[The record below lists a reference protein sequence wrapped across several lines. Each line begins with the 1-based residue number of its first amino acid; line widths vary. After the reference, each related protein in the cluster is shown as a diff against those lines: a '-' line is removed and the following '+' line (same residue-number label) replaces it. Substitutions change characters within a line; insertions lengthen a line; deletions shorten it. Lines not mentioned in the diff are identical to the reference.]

1 MPSRYTNSN
10 GPVELSLPALL
21 ACLKHAR
28 LKIGFL
34 IAASMTIAFI
44 YVNLQTPLYRADT
57 KILIEA
63 RDNSFTRP
71 VPEQNSS
78 ARVSVIDQQA
88 VLSQVQILDSRDVAA
103 SVIKSLGLADK
114 AEFNQKSLISSLLH
128 VIGLG
133 KSSKQA
139 EDALINKFSSRLGIA
154 RIKDSRVIEVDFSS
168 QDPELAARVVD
179 AVVADYLSLQS
190 EVKNDESKDATR
202 FLEGQIQTL
211 RIRVRSAEARV
222 VQFRTSANLISGVN
236 NVLLDQQQLTDLNAS
251 LSRIRSARSEAE
263 GRAEKI
269 SSLLRSGASIDT
281 VREVVSSQLV
291 QRLREQ
297 ELATRNRIAELSA
310 TLLSSHPKIK
320 TLKTRLN
327 DLSNSIKSEIR
338 KIRTG
343 FANDAKIASGQEN
356 ALVERIERLK
366 IDVGRLNE
374 QEIQLR
380 AFEREAAAERQLLES
395 YLGRYREAFA
405 RQNAGVLPP
414 DARVISRATVPA
426 SPYSPR
432 KFSTI
437 VIFGIL
443 AALLSVIY
451 FVLGAF
457 ISGKAFRPIEYG
469 NSIIHD
475 DEFLPS
481 ENDEE
486 FLHSEEVESK
496 LPEEQL
502 QDERWSEEAPVT
514 RLAEPR
520 EIEGIEDGYQDGLY
534 SAISTAIT
542 RNCRRIVIFDG
553 RENIQDVLAFDFA
566 RQLADEQ
573 ESVIV
578 LDLDGVISEETPG
591 AIELLDEEATF
602 SQVIYRD
609 RASRLHY
616 VPVGDGEL
624 EPEDMSSPGMR
635 GILAALKQTYKTI
648 IVIPGP
654 QGFDADGLVCLGG
667 EDVCAVVLLDAE
679 NINTEKMGQGL
690 KVAGFSEVAFVSP
703 VDVEG
708 QSQAIA

>member
-1 MPSRYTNSN
+1 
-10 GPVELSLPALL
+10 
-21 ACLKHAR
+21 AR
-28 LKIGFL
+28 WKIGFL
-34 IAASMTIAFI
+34 IAASMAIAFV
-44 YVNLQTPLYRADT
+44 YVNMQTPLYRADT

-78 ARVSVIDQQA
+78 VRASVIDRQA
-88 VLSQVQILDSRDVAA
+88 ILSQVQILDSRDVA
-103 SVIKSLGLADK
+103 SRVIQALDLGAKD
-114 AEFNQKSLISSLLH
+114 EFNQKSLISSLLH
-128 VIGLG
+128 VVGWG

-139 EDALINKFSSRLGIA
+139 EDALITKFSSRLGIA

-190 EVKNDESKDATR
+190 EAKNDESKDATR

-211 RIRVRSAEARV
+211 RTRVKSAESRV

-236 NVLLDQQQLTDLNAS
+236 NVLLDQQQLTDLNAN

-269 SSLLRSGASIDT
+269 TSLLRSGASIDT

-320 TLKTRLN
+320 TLKTQLN
-327 DLSNSIKSEIR
+327 DLSSSIRSEVR

-366 IDVGRLNE
+366 IDVSRLNE

-432 KFSTI
+432 KFSTT

-457 ISGKAFRPIEYG
+457 VSGKAFRPIEYG
-469 NSIIHD
+469 NAIVHV
-475 DEFLPS
+475 DEILPT
-481 ENDEE
+481 EVVETELLEE
-486 FLHSEEVESK
+486 Q

-520 EIEGIEDGYQDGLY
+520 EIEGTEDGYQDGLY

-542 RNCRRIVIFDG
+542 RSCRRIVIFDG

-609 RASRLHY
+609 RTSKLHY

-679 NINTEKMGQGL
+679 NINTEKMGHGL

-708 QSQAIA
+708 QTQAIA